1 MELTQ
6 LLEEKFNNFKFLIA
20 DKIKN
25 EENEHFKKIMEYKLD
40 DILFFYESNIK
51 PYHKAVGQDIIVA
64 SFVHYLELDNNDK
77 DLAVN
82 IKNYFNFFIDV
93 IENSD
98 GDQKA
103 DGETST
109 KNKEGQ
115 GERDTDVGSSGEVWG
130 NESDD
135 LQLHELAQE
144 RIKGSHP
151 RTSRDERKFRGIEDA
166 FALEQENRFSLDK
179 N

>member
-77 DLAVN
+77 DLAEN

-115 GERDTDVGSSGEVWG
+115 SERDTNVGSSGEVWG
-130 NESDD
+130 NEGDD
-135 LQLHELAQE
+135 LQLH
-144 RIKGSHP
+144 
-151 RTSRDERKFRGIEDA
+151 ERKFRGIEDA